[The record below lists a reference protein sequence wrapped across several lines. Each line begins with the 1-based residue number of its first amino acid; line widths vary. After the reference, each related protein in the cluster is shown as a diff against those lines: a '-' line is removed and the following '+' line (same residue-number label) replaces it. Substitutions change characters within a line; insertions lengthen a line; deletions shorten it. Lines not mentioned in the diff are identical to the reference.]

1 MDKISLG
8 LFKARN
14 GKRGNRMKK
23 ILHRSSCRK
32 KRVVVRLNGED
43 EKRPIKSS
51 FVLSEPKVL
60 LQNKEEEEEAVGEEK
75 PRM

>member
-1 MDKISLG
+1 
-8 LFKARN
+8 
-14 GKRGNRMKK
+14 MKK
-23 ILHRSSCRK
+23 ILHRSSCLK
-32 KRVVVRLNGED
+32 KRVVVGLKGED

-75 PRM
+75 PRMRIIKESKSGRSKAET

>member
-1 MDKISLG
+1 
-8 LFKARN
+8 
-14 GKRGNRMKK
+14 MKK

-75 PRM
+75 PRMRTIKESKSGRSKAET

>member
-1 MDKISLG
+1 
-8 LFKARN
+8 
-14 GKRGNRMKK
+14 MKK

-60 LQNKEEEEEAVGEEK
+60 LQNNEEEEEEAVGEEK
-75 PRM
+75 PRMRTIKESRSGRSKAET